1 MNFIENYLQKEHFL
15 DLNLNGNDRVAQ
27 QDAKLE
33 YFYRLFVELEKKY
46 ASKIDDMKR
55 LELEHKS
62 ELNEVYFSIDKISSI
77 NILISIKLCF
87 FFVNH

>member
-1 MNFIENYLQKEHFL
+1 MNFIDNYLQREHFL
-15 DLNLNGNDRVAQ
+15 DLKLNGLDKASQ

-33 YFYRLFVELEKKY
+33 YFYRLFVELETKY

-62 ELNEVYFSIDKISSI
+62 ELNEVFNLILFYFLLQNSYG
-77 NILISIKLCF
+77 
-87 FFVNH
+87 